1 MATPY
6 QRGRSFEYRVKKKL
20 ESLGYF
26 VMRSA
31 GSKGQVDLLA
41 VKHGTSLFVQSKLR
55 GQISIT
61 EHNELFL
68 LSQRFGSIPVIVMNS
83 DSRKIIF
90 LRIIGLREPYKRK
103 ITTEVLSL

>member
-31 GSKGQVDLLA
+31 GSKGEVDLLA
-41 VKHGTSLFVQSKLR
+41 VKHGTSLFLQSKLR
-55 GQISIT
+55 GQISIA
-61 EHNELFL
+61 EQNELFL
-68 LSQRFGSIPVIVMNS
+68 LSQKFGATPVIVMNS

-90 LRIIGLREPYKRK
+90 LRIIGLREPYIKK
-103 ITTEVLSL
+103 TTTEALNP